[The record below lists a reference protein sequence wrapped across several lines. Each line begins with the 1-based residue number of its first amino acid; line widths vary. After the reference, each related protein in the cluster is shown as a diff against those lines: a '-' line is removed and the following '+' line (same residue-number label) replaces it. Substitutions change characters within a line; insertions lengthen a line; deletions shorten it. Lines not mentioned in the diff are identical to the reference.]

1 MKLVLWML
9 KELNVLDMPSFY
21 RLQETQ
27 KKLAEEI
34 DIQPCEHISTLGTKF
49 HVVAP
54 EDLLALVGDNS
65 CQVQISYLWC
75 AGLGQPACPEIDA
88 GVPGGHFIN

>member
-1 MKLVLWML
+1 ML

-27 KKLAEEI
+27 KKLAEET
-34 DIQPCEHISTLGTKF
+34 DIQPCEHISTLRMKF

-65 CQVQISYLWC
+65 CQVQMSYLWC
-75 AGLGQPACPEIDA
+75 AGLGQPARPEIDA